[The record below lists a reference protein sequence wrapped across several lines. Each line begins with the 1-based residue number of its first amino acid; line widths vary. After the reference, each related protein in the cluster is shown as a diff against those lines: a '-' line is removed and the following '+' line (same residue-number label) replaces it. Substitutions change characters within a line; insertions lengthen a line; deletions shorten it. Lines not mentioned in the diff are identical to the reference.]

1 MSGNLYRR
9 GNTWWG
15 RIQVAGREHRR
26 SLRTAD
32 RKEAVQR
39 LEKWKQKTIGAA
51 RFGIERRTWREAV
64 VKWRADGCAGV
75 KPATAERYLCSIGM
89 VDPIVGQLYLDQID
103 RGVLGCIAGRRG
115 PTNATKRRD
124 LTAVMAVLYAAEGWG
139 WLDTIPDP
147 RAARR
152 SIRERRDPIRLP
164 TDAEIAALLA
174 ACPNDRLRA
183 IVQTMLNTGM
193 RLEEVASLERRQ
205 VDFQRG
211 VITLDRTKTSRPRA
225 VPMVGTVVGTLRS
238 LPVRLGCEW
247 LFWHGEGQR
256 FMNLSSRMAGFCRK
270 AKIRVF
276 RRHDLRH
283 RYAVDYLKAGG
294 SVYDLQKILGHSSI
308 KTTEIY
314 LDYLSPEEHLVAK
327 RVGAKTGTEATV
339 VSLAKKV

>member
-9 GNTWWG
+9 GNIWWG

-26 SLRTAD
+26 SLRTPD
-32 RKEAVQR
+32 RKEAARR
-39 LEKWKQKTIGAA
+39 LEKWKQETVGAA
-51 RFGIERRTWREAV
+51 HFGIERRTWREAV
-64 VKWRADGCAGV
+64 VKWREDGCSGL

-89 VDPIVGQLYLDQID
+89 ADPIVGHLYLDQID
-103 RGVLGCIAGRRG
+103 RSVLGRIAGRRG

-124 LTAVMAVLYAAEGWG
+124 LTAVMSVLYAAEGWG
-139 WLDTIPDP
+139 WLESVPDP

-164 TDAEIAALLA
+164 TDAEIAALMA
-174 ACPNDRLRA
+174 ACPNDTLRA
-183 IVQTMLNTGM
+183 LLRTLHFTGM

-238 LPVRLGCEW
+238 LPVRLGCSW
-247 LFWHGEGQR
+247 LFWHGEGDR
-256 FMNLSSRMAGFCRK
+256 FLNLSSRMAGFCRK
-270 AKIRVF
+270 AGIRVF

-283 RYAVDYLKAGG
+283 RFAVDYLEAGG
-294 SVYDLQKILGHSSI
+294 SIYDLQKILGHSSI

-314 LDYLSPEEHLVAK
+314 LDYLTPEEQIVAK
-327 RVGAKTGTEATV
+327 RVGTQAGTEATV
-339 VSLAKKV
+339 VPLAKDV